1 MVVSSPGNLHGNK
14 FTLRVGAVAALSL
27 WFFYIVVS
35 CQSVFGQACRGVR
48 ICVFLAAPRSLVV
61 QVIPGQNNSSLC
73 VSLAEFSQMTW
84 SKDVG
89 VNHAANLCYL
99 VPGVETH
106 GGIRVS
112 FVEQTTPKYSC
123 H

>member
-1 MVVSSPGNLHGNK
+1 M
-14 FTLRVGAVAALSL
+14 
-27 WFFYIVVS
+27 
-35 CQSVFGQACRGVR
+35 
-48 ICVFLAAPRSLVV
+48 FLAAPRSLVV

-106 GGIRVS
+106 GGIRMS